1 VQTQDA
7 APREGERVEESRGRE

>member
-7 APREGERVEESRGRE
+7 AAREGERVEESRGRE